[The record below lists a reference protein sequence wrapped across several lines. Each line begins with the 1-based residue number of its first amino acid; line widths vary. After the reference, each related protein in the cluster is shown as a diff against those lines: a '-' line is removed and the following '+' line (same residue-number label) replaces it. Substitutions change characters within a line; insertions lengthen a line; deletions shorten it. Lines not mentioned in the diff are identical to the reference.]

1 MKRLLTLSL
10 LGMTTLSMTACV
22 NPDDIKT
29 LDNRVYDQK
38 VRIDTIETKV
48 NDLSK
53 TDPQQADIW
62 SQVQSMRREMGELQD
77 EVATLRRQ
85 MDEQNAAIAANTNA
99 TKALSGD
106 VHDVQTGWHSLTSQ
120 LGADVDLDTIRKERL
135 AREQAAQ
142 PAPAPLPGMDANETA
157 TQPASGESPE
167 PGAPAGDTP
176 AADANATASA
186 AGDAAAQPA
195 AQPTDTATKAAD
207 TDAAIAKQAPALDA
221 ATTLYDSA
229 RAAFEKRDYT
239 EAQARW
245 EEFATNFPDHK
256 LVSNAIFWQGECY
269 YQLKD
274 YARAVLKYQEV
285 LDKYKKSYKY
295 PTSLLKQ
302 GLSFMRLGR
311 VKAGRLL
318 LHDVIDKF
326 PKSAEARRAK
336 AILKGL

>member
-85 MDEQNAAIAANTNA
+85 LDEQNTAIAANTNA
-99 TKALSGD
+99 TKALTGD
-106 VHDVQTGWHSLTSQ
+106 VRDVQTGWHSLTTQ

-142 PAPAPLPGMDANETA
+142 PAPAPLPGMDANATA

-167 PGAPAGDTP
+167 PGAP

-195 AQPTDTATKAAD
+195 DTAAKATD